1 MRILETI
8 SSIAGYVL
16 IVMIGALVFYVIKIL
31 SKLSGLSKTMDP
43 INEGLKHMQETS
55 DNLNRMGQDIRT
67 NIANALPFYIR
78 VFFML
83 SVLRVALNDFFRTKP
98 SKRDLNES
106 LRRAYRYETLLRENK
121 ALKKAS
127 GR

>member
-16 IVMIGALVFYVIKIL
+16 IVMIAVLVFYVIKVL
-31 SKLSGLSKTMDP
+31 SKLNDLSKTMEP
-43 INEGLKHMQETS
+43 VNEEIRHMQEIK
-55 DNLNRMGQDIRT
+55 DNLDSMGREIRV
-67 NIANALPFYIR
+67 NIASALPFFIK